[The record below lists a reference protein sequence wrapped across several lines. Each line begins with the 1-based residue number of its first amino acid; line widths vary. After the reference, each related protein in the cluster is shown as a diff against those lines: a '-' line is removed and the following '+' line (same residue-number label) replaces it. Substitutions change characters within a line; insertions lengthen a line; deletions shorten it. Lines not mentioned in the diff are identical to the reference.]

1 MPLDGG
7 SCVPVSE
14 GLPDA
19 GSFLPLPP
27 GAGDI
32 PLPEDPAE
40 LCVVLSEEA
49 LEAIRKNGGAIPLCT
64 VEQPAGKAEVV
75 KAGNAVQFTT
85 KDFAG
90 NTVASDDLFARR
102 KVTMVNIWG
111 TFCGFCIGELT
122 ELKRLNSEYAAK
134 GAQIVGIVYDAVEED
149 LILDA
154 RDILSDFKVDYIN
167 LLPNEDIKAIF
178 KTQSYPTTYFVN
190 DKGEVLGEPIFGADI
205 AKYTE
210 LLDKYLAA
218 E

>member
-1 MPLDGG
+1 M
-7 SCVPVSE
+7 
-14 GLPDA
+14 A
-19 GSFLPLPP
+19 
-27 GAGDI
+27 
-32 PLPEDPAE
+32 
-40 LCVVLSEEA
+40 LSEEA

-190 DKGEVLGEPIFGADI
+190 DNGEVLGEPIFGADI